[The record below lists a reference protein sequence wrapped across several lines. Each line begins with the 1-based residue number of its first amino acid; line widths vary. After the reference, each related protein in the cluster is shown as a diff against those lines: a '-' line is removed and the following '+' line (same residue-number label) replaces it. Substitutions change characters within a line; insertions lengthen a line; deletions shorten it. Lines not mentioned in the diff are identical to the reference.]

1 MMSDVYLPE
10 REDLHKMVKAFCSV
24 HVDNWEDGV
33 GPNKP
38 DAPFFMKLARADA
51 LSYDNYVEIAQ
62 RLKKYTN
69 TQLPLI
75 SHLAGYSPDEDWE
88 SALEAIRQQGEE
100 YKVIKNKGHEWI
112 VSEVKTHKPTPQQ
125 VEGWIAL
132 LISWGYLPEDARK
145 AVHGRIDY
153 MQYLVDEEEK
163 RVAAMK
169 VTCSEYE
176 ETWYGRNDHRRRWP
190 KKSKRLGIY
199 WTTRNREL
207 YRTLNEDINKKHKF
221 PAFKWDGSKM
231 SCKIDRAVVTDVA
244 AVLKSYGYDAT
255 LLLEYRDTLPVQSN
269 VAPVQQYTVE
279 VKGEGIMLG
288 IPRQDANTRERVKT
302 INGRKWVHEQL
313 KWRIAISE
321 AHTLIGKLGEEHE
334 ISKKM
339 MAIDTINKYV
349 ESKAKRIA
357 ISGAAALD
365 DESVVSD
372 MKKRLATMFPA
383 GHTLYPF
390 QYAGVRFA
398 ELADGRCYIGD
409 DMGLGKT
416 VQAIAYAALH
426 QEYWPVLVVCPANV
440 KYNWV
445 KECSTWLPTAIVD
458 VVANGKD
465 DVRDADITV
474 INYDLM
480 NKKKDALLDMEYN
493 LVIFDESHYLKNN
506 KALRTKA
513 SVEVGKQAESILCL
527 SGTAMTN
534 RPIELFTTL
543 ELVRPA
549 EYEGQFMPF
558 AKRYCGAQHNG
569 WGWDFTGSSNEAELH
584 EKLRDVMIRRLKK
597 EVMQELP
604 DKVRQFMPVVPT
616 NKELVAYQTAARSW
630 VRDYDRREPGYV
642 LRMLTDL
649 RHRAGRLKVGAALD
663 YLEDYMGSSDKPLL
677 MFYHHKDVGAALTE
691 GFNESKRF
699 KGMRCGNIN
708 GDVAPIKRQ
717 EHVEAFQRGEYKV
730 LFCSTPAA
738 KEGLTLTA
746 ADTVVFLEREW
757 VSGWEEQAED
767 RINRIGQ
774 DAETVWAVYL
784 SVAGTIDE
792 RFDRIVEQ
800 KRAVVS
806 SILDGGDIGEERDGI
821 AMALLQAMIDAGD
834 IPADVLWDGKKPKVH
849 GEEEE

>member
-1 MMSDVYLPE
+1 MNEDIYLPE
-10 REDLHKMVKAFCSV
+10 REDLHKMVQAFCSIHV
-24 HVDNWEDGV
+24 HNVEDGV

-38 DAPFFMKLARADA
+38 DAPFFMKIARADSM
-51 LSYDNYVEIAQ
+51 SYDDYVEIAE
-62 RLKKYTN
+62 RFRKYTN

-75 SHLAGYSPDEDWE
+75 AHIAGYSPDEDWD

-100 YKVIKNKGHEWI
+100 YKVVKSKGYKWLQG
-112 VSEVKTHKPTPQQ
+112 EVKTHQPTPQQ
-125 VEGWIAL
+125 VEQWIAR
-132 LISWGYLPEDARK
+132 LIAMGYLPEDASK
-145 AVHGRIDY
+145 AVHGRIEY
-153 MQYLVDEEEK
+153 MEREVRAEEARME
-163 RVAAMK
+163 AMR

-176 ETWYGRNDHRRRWP
+176 ETWYGKNDYRKRWP
-190 KKSKRLGIY
+190 KKTKRLGIY
-199 WTTRNREL
+199 WKSRNRDL
-207 YRTLNEDINKKHKF
+207 YRTLNQEVNDKHRF
-221 PAFKWDGSKM
+221 PAFKWDGSRM
-231 SCKIDRAVVTDVA
+231 SCKIDRAVITDVVA
-244 AVLKSYGYDAT
+244 ILKSYGYDAT
-255 LLLEYRDTLPVQSN
+255 KLEEYRDKLPVRADIPPASQFK
-269 VAPVQQYTVE
+269 VE
-279 VKGEGIMLG
+279 VSGDSIFIS
-288 IPRQDANTRERVKT
+288 IPRQDVGTRNTVKS
-302 INGRKWVHEQL
+302 INGRKWVHEKLQ
-313 KWRIAISE
+313 WRIAISE
-321 AHTLIGKLGEEHE
+321 ANTLINKLGEVHE
-334 ISKKM
+334 ISKQM
-339 MAIDTINKYV
+339 MANEKV
-349 ESKAKRIA
+349 ANHVKSKAQRIA
-357 ISGAAALD
+357 ISSASTLD
-365 DESVVSD
+365 DASVVDD
-372 MKKRLATMFPA
+372 MKNRLAKEFPD
-383 GHTLYPF
+383 GYELYPF
-390 QYAGVRFA
+390 QYAGVRFG
-398 ELADGRCYIGD
+398 ELAGGRFYIGD
-409 DMGLGKT
+409 DMGVGKT
-416 VQAIAYAALH
+416 IQAIAYAALN
-426 QEYWPVLVVCPANV
+426 QESWPVLVVCPANV

-445 KECSTWLPTAIVD
+445 KECKTWLPNAIVD

-465 DVRDADITV
+465 EVRDADITV

-480 NKKKDALLDMEYN
+480 NKKKDELLDMEYN

-513 SVEVGKQAESILCL
+513 SVEVGKQADKVVCL

-558 AKRYCGAQHNG
+558 AKRYCGATHNG
-569 WGWDFTGSSNEAELH
+569 WGWDFSGSSNEAELH

-597 EVMQELP
+597 EVMAELP

-616 NKELVAYQTAARSW
+616 NKELQEYQTASRAW

-663 YLEDYMGSSDKPLL
+663 YLEDYMGTSDRPLL
-677 MFYHHKDVGAALTE
+677 MFYHHKDVGAALVE
-691 GFNESKRF
+691 AFNEQKRF

-708 GDVAPIKRQ
+708 GEVPPLKRQ
-717 EHVEAFQRGEYKV
+717 QHVEAFQSGQYKV

-738 KEGLTLTA
+738 KEGLTLTK

-792 RFDRIVEQ
+792 RFDRIVEE
-800 KRAVVS
+800 KRKVVS
-806 SILDGGDIGEERDGI
+806 AVLDGGDIGEERDGI
-821 AMALLQAMIDAGD
+821 AIALLQAMIDAGD
-834 IPADVLWDGKKPKVH
+834 IPADILWDGKKPKSH